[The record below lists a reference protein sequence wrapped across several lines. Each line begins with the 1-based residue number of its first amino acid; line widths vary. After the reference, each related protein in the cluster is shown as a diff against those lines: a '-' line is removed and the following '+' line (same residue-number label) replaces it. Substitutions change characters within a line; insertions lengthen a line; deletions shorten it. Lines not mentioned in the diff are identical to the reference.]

1 MALGLV
7 GSFAA
12 TAAAQDAG
20 ALIDLMVRKGML
32 KDQEA
37 EQVRAQLSR
46 DYAANTPAGKLNLSS
61 SVKELKLS
69 GDVRVRGQY
78 DTQDAQ
84 SSANDVNA
92 TGGTT
97 APLVANSNQ
106 AQRMRYRVRLRI
118 NGDYKL
124 SDNFTAGF
132 GLQTT
137 QNSDSGNQTLAGGST
152 GDYHQ
157 NYGVYI
163 NKAFIGWTPIPG
175 LNVTGGKQVNPF
187 YTTDMLWD
195 ADINP
200 SGFTQRVDL
209 HKFLNIGPLEL
220 SVVAGQFVVSDN
232 SESNISGKTNR
243 DAFIYQTQLIA
254 AANVT
259 EGIKVTVAPG
269 FYCSNAASLAA
280 TTSDGGGEYNSSKWS
295 GLNQL
300 DGLKVM
306 LLPGDV
312 SFKVAGMPVKFNW
325 DLAYNK
331 DSTDRS
337 ALYGTSAVSAVT
349 GSYVVVSPTGVVSTQ
364 SSTSSKKVGESL
376 GANTVL
382 AETKAPVSAVT
393 AKSVTAS
400 GRDDMAYL
408 VGFVV
413 GENKK
418 KGDWSLTANYRQVGL
433 SAVDPN
439 INDSDW
445 ALSFTNMSGYKAGF
459 LYSLGDATTIG
470 ATYYQADNLRKDLGV
485 IGASAGP
492 GSVKN
497 SVSVLQVDVQVKF

>member
-1 MALGLV
+1 MLTKSTVQLMALGLV

-78 DTQDAQ
+78 DTQDSQAGL
-84 SSANDVNA
+84 VN
-92 TGGTT
+92 GD
-97 APLVANSNQ
+97 
-106 AQRMRYRVRLRI
+106 QRMRYRVRLRI

-137 QNSDSGNQTLAGGST
+137 QNNDSGNQTLAGGST

-200 SGFTQRVDL
+200 TGFTQRVDL

-232 SESNISGKTNR
+232 NENNVSGKTNR

-269 FYCSNAASLAA
+269 FYCSNAANLAA

-312 SFKVAGMPVKFNW
+312 SFKVAGLPVKFNW

-331 DSTDRS
+331 DGTDRS
-337 ALYGTSAVSAVT
+337 ALYGISGVTASNSTYLLKDTATGKLSSLDSAAAGKSVGDKTTFTGKTIVSEVVAGKSAVT
-349 GSYVVVSPTGVVSTQ
+349 
-364 SSTSSKKVGESL
+364 E
-376 GANTVL
+376 
-382 AETKAPVSAVT
+382 
-393 AKSVTAS
+393 KSVTSS